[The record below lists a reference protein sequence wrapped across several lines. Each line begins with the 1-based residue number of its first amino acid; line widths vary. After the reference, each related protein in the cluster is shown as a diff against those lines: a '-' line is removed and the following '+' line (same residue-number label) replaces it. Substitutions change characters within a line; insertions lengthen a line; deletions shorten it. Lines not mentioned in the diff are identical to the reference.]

1 MTRHRIAQIGE
12 NRNPKSP
19 ENRPQTR
26 RFLQIRLLQLRRSA
40 TPFNG
45 LAVLHGRLI
54 ITLAARHRLPA
65 VYYERYFA
73 ADGGLISYGP
83 DQLDQYRRAAGYVD
97 RILKGEK
104 AANLPV
110 QSPAKYELV
119 VNLKTAKE
127 LRLTIPETILVRA
140 DEVIH

>member
-45 LAVLHGRLI
+45 LAVLHGRLSRSAI
-54 ITLAARHRLPA
+54 SRSVFYGDGWVACHRRSGFSTELPA
-65 VYYERYFA
+65 DYGVRYSRWTGIRA
-73 ADGGLISYGP
+73 GAGADPPFLRFSVKWRQMPRLSRCSTKFQNSAYTISP
-83 DQLDQYRRAAGYVD
+83 RA
-97 RILKGEK
+97 L
-104 AANLPV
+104 
-110 QSPAKYELV
+110 
-119 VNLKTAKE
+119 
-127 LRLTIPETILVRA
+127 
-140 DEVIH
+140 

>member
-45 LAVLHGRLI
+45 LAVLHGRLVSESSLPQ
-54 ITLAARHRLPA
+54 THSAFGRGALNCRFTWSSGHGAALSLIVVLTGLPRTTPCKPI
-65 VYYERYFA
+65 VR
-73 ADGGLISYGP
+73 I
-83 DQLDQYRRAAGYVD
+83 RR
-97 RILKGEK
+97 
-104 AANLPV
+104 PTV
-110 QSPAKYELV
+110 QRATSRP
-119 VNLKTAKE
+119 
-127 LRLTIPETILVRA
+127 LRRNCRQTFRTP
-140 DEVIH
+140 

>member
-45 LAVLHGRLI
+45 LAVLHGRL
-54 ITLAARHRLPA
+54 AKQ
-65 VYYERYFA
+65 YYRDAFPLSTTAELWAEAMEGIYYSEPPEWKEKVTA
-73 ADGGLISYGP
+73 GLKNMNNGSSRMTTGIFGKSDTEGNE
-83 DQLDQYRRAAGYVD
+83 A
-97 RILKGEK
+97 
-104 AANLPV
+104 
-110 QSPAKYELV
+110 
-119 VNLKTAKE
+119 
-127 LRLTIPETILVRA
+127 LTINIRFVDNQSMLKFS
-140 DEVIH
+140 

>member
-45 LAVLHGRLI
+45 LAVLHGRLHTI
-54 ITLAARHRLPA
+54 KDLTRKM
-65 VYYERYFA
+65 
-73 ADGGLISYGP
+73 P
-83 DQLDQYRRAAGYVD
+83 DQPLALGFDVKNLAVDFSRPSDMTLRRGFA
-97 RILKGEK
+97 
-104 AANLPV
+104 
-110 QSPAKYELV
+110 
-119 VNLKTAKE
+119 
-127 LRLTIPETILVRA
+127 
-140 DEVIH
+140 